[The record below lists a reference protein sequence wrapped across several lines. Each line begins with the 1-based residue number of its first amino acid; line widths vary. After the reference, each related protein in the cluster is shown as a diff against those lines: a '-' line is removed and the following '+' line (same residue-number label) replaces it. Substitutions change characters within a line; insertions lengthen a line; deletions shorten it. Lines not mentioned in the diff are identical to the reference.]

1 MSSYLIPSINEEVYP
16 QTRQRET
23 QVRRMTVI
31 SELKR
36 EKSKIKTNQNTQQ
49 RKKTPKT
56 TTNKKHEWCERSF
69 YLCVVCIG

>member
-23 QVRRMTVI
+23 QVLRMTVL

-49 RKKTPKT
+49 RKKNQKQQQTKNQNP
-56 TTNKKHEWCERSF
+56 
-69 YLCVVCIG
+69 LMV